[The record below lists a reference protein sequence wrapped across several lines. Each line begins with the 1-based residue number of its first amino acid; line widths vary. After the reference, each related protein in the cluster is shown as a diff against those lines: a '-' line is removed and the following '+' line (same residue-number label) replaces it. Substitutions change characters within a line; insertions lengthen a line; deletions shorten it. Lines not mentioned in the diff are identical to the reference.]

1 MLNWMKQ
8 YWKHIAIGTVTGILN
23 GLFGSGG
30 GVIVVAAMEK
40 FLHIDAKKSHSTAV
54 AIILMLSIV
63 SSVFYIKNGFF
74 DFSILLWVSG
84 GGIIGGLIGAKVLKK
99 IPKKWLKIL
108 FGGLI
113 ILTAIKMI
121 W

>member
-1 MLNWMKQ
+1 MINWLKQ
-8 YWKHIAIGTVTGILN
+8 YWKHITIGMATGLLN

-40 FLHIDAKKSHSTAV
+40 FLHIDAKKSHSTAI
-54 AIILMLSIV
+54 AIILMLSVV

-74 DFSILLWVSG
+74 DFNILLWVSG
-84 GGIIGGLIGAKVLKK
+84 GGIVGGLIGAKVLKK

-113 ILTAIKMI
+113 ILSAAKMI